1 MEAEIDNSVAGRRLK
16 TWSESSITTS
26 VASVSSKQG
35 DVKVVQQ
42 NKYFVPYTSR
52 YSGGFPLLDTM
63 RIPRPCAYKS
73 MNMTTVRYYRGQNDL
88 TYDIYRENE
97 GNTFSLMNSNPQIL
111 F

>member
-1 MEAEIDNSVAGRRLK
+1 MSTR
-16 TWSESSITTS
+16 
-26 VASVSSKQG
+26 QG

-42 NKYFVPYTSR
+42 NNYFVPYTSR

-73 MNMTTVRYYRGQNDL
+73 MNMTTVKYYRGQNDL

-97 GNTFSLMNSNPQIL
+97 GNTFSLMSNDPKIL
-111 F
+111 FQDG